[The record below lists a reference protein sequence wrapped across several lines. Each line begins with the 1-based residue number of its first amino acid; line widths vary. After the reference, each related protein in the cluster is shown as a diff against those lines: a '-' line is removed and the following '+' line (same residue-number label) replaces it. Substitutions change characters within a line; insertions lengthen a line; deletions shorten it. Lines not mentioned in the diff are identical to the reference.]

1 MQLVLYYDQ
10 RMSHLEYKY
19 GVVIVINTTNN
30 YGFCLCH
37 NDCHGDYT
45 VCTCCDTIGHGTS

>member
-19 GVVIVINTTNN
+19 GVVIVIDILL
-30 YGFCLCH
+30 Y
-37 NDCHGDYT
+37 
-45 VCTCCDTIGHGTS
+45 